1 MLVSVALE
9 WRTID
14 YPRRHLYFL
23 GIHTRLKACV
33 YHEKKIKRLLILKAS
48 MLCRFV
54 TFQWKNTLS
63 KGCCLYRQEHV
74 ICSCYNYNNQINARA
89 LIGQS
94 DVGYCAGKPTEKS
107 RVF

>member
-1 MLVSVALE
+1 M
-9 WRTID
+9 
-14 YPRRHLYFL
+14 PR
-23 GIHTRLKACV
+23 
-33 YHEKKIKRLLILKAS
+33 KKIQTTPNPKGFNVLP
-48 MLCRFV
+48 FV

-94 DVGYCAGKPTEKS
+94 AVGNCAGKPTEKS